1 MSAAPNALIAFRLVP
16 FGSALTSAVVADR
29 KPWQA
34 TAAAGALPGT
44 LEVVD
49 AAVGVLL
56 PLALVLAL
64 PHAASESRTV
74 VPIAA
79 AVSAITFF
87 I

>member
-1 MSAAPNALIAFRLVP
+1 
-16 FGSALTSAVVADR
+16 
-29 KPWQA
+29 
-34 TAAAGALPGT
+34 
-44 LEVVD
+44 
-49 AAVGVLL
+49 
-56 PLALVLAL
+56 VLAL